1 MPMRSLNGFAMADR
15 SAVSQGGRPPDDSVI
30 VVDGDALERPGSPV
44 PEGPQ
49 PVQKKV
55 RSFDAPGTEGVMI
68 IDEDLSGNLR
78 RDAFS
83 TQPVADGNGGTQQPV
98 MPSFRD
104 KLLEGSGK
112 VVSASVVTDL
122 EVEDDCGGNG
132 AVESAAATIE
142 TPRDPSELYGP
153 WMQVSHRRRR
163 SGMHKTIPIGGA
175 GSKSAK
181 PASGSRFMVL
191 EEEQEGVVDMGGDQ
205 EATGNNSGME
215 GLRGSDGRVMEK
227 PGQLSSGQGVRLNEA
242 NVGSS
247 KGVVVRTDGECRVM
261 GTSQVAP
268 SFAVAHGKDWVV
280 FVRHVPR
287 ECNGV
292 ADSLAALGRDYGWQG
307 STFPAPP
314 RGIVHRLDDERQ
326 QWLSTR
332 PVQRFVDDPG

>member
-1 MPMRSLNGFAMADR
+1 
-15 SAVSQGGRPPDDSVI
+15 
-30 VVDGDALERPGSPV
+30 
-44 PEGPQ
+44 
-49 PVQKKV
+49 
-55 RSFDAPGTEGVMI
+55 
-68 IDEDLSGNLR
+68 
-78 RDAFS
+78 
-83 TQPVADGNGGTQQPV
+83 
-98 MPSFRD
+98 
-104 KLLEGSGK
+104 
-112 VVSASVVTDL
+112 
-122 EVEDDCGGNG
+122 
-132 AVESAAATIE
+132 
-142 TPRDPSELYGP
+142 
-153 WMQVSHRRRR
+153 
-163 SGMHKTIPIGGA
+163 
-175 GSKSAK
+175 
-181 PASGSRFMVL
+181 
-191 EEEQEGVVDMGGDQ
+191 MGGDQ
-205 EATGNNSGME
+205 EATGNNSRME
-215 GLRGSDGRVMEK
+215 GLRGSDGRVEEVEDAPPRMVLEK

-268 SFAVAHGKDWVV
+268 SFAVAHGKVDVIQGTLDQFYWVV